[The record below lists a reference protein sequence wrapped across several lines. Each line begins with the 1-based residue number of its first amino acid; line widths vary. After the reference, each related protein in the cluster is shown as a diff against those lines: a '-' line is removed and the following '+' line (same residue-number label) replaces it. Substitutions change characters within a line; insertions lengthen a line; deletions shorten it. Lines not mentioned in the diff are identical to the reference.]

1 MFILL
6 AGTMVTWLAVCVF
19 VVALCV
25 VAKRGDT
32 AMIDAQAATSD
43 RSLPDAARR
52 GAATAIARP
61 LHLV

>member
-1 MFILL
+1 MMILL
-6 AGTMVTWLAVCVF
+6 VGTMVTWLAVCVF

-32 AMIDAQAATSD
+32 AMIDARAGAPD

-52 GAATAIARP
+52 GAATGIARP